1 MNEQVIYEPVNAE
14 WAKRA
19 TEAAELRDY
28 QEAINYINKKI
39 RKAASCGEWEI
50 TLIDFEDF
58 DKPVDTKIIDIYKKM
73 GFNITE
79 LVDNKLG
86 TYFYLGELVI
96 QKKWMISWR

>member
-1 MNEQVIYEPVNAE
+1 MYEPVNAE

-19 TEAAELRDY
+19 TEATELRDY
-28 QEAINYINKKI
+28 QEAIGYINKKI
-39 RKAASCGEWEI
+39 RKATSCGEWEI

-79 LVDNKLG
+79 LVNNKQG

-96 QKKWMISWR
+96 QRKWVISWR